1 MGDGSCPAC
10 RKNTQQEPASTP
22 ERDTEATREAAWDR
36 YQESLRQP
44 SIEPAIASLRQAEKQ
59 FGELRT
65 TAVARLQAGT
75 DADSA
80 TSDRIQQELLPH
92 FAATVKQLKLEGEPV
107 GQTDRATSGLIEYV
121 KMRQQS
127 WQFLA
132 AALLESDTK
141 KLQRHI
147 ELWEESEKLI
157 VGIVAESQ
165 SLAKPTPLQR
175 VRAFQQALVTFTPRV
190 IVTPAL
196 VIANVLVFVAMVATG
211 VHFFAPT
218 AQSVAN
224 WGANFGPKTMDGQW
238 WRLVTCMFLHYGI
251 LHLAFNMWI
260 LWDLGRLVERLVGN
274 IGFAVLYFVS
284 GIAGSIASLA
294 WNPTVVSA
302 GASGAVF
309 GVAGALLGLI
319 AFRRDTV
326 PAAVLK
332 QLRNSIVAFVLYNV
346 FYGMTATGIDMAAH
360 IGGLVAGFVCGL
372 ILSQPL
378 SVEMVARRRVRNAVV
393 AVIGAIALPLA
404 AFALPD
410 APLDIDREMQHFAE
424 MEQRAIDI
432 NNDLARRSQ
441 RGEVSDADFA
451 RTVEREILPLW
462 IEARKKIEGLLDVPY
477 ADRAY
482 LSRLVEYM
490 RCREESW
497 QLRVEGIREQD
508 AAKIEQA
515 NQKGAA
521 ADEMASRLASP

>member
-1 MGDGSCPAC
+1 MDDGTCPSC
-10 RKNTQQEPASTP
+10 RKNTQEEPASVP
-22 ERDTEATREAAWDR
+22 ERDKEATREAAWER
-36 YQESLRQP
+36 YQESLRRP
-44 SIEPAIASLRQAEKQ
+44 SIEPAIASLRQIEQQ
-59 FGELRT
+59 FVELRGA
-65 TAVARLQAGT
+65 AVARLHSGT
-75 DADSA
+75 GADRA

-92 FAATVKQLKLEGEPV
+92 FTAMLKQFNVEGEADER
-107 GQTDRATSGLIEYV
+107 TDRGTSGLIEYV
-121 KMRQQS
+121 KTREKS

-132 AALLESDTK
+132 EALRENDTE
-141 KLQRHI
+141 KLQRH
-147 ELWEESEKLI
+147 LDSWEESEKTI
-157 VGIVAESQ
+157 VGMIAEGQ

-175 VRAFQQALVTFTPRV
+175 VRAFQRALVTFTPRL

-196 VIANVLVFVAMVATG
+196 VIANVLVFAAMIATG

-218 AQSVAN
+218 AQSVAA

-238 WRLVTCMFLHYGI
+238 WRLVSCMFLHFGI

-332 QLRNSIVAFVLYNV
+332 QLRNSMVAFVLYNV

-360 IGGLVAGFVCGL
+360 LGGLIAGFVCGL

-378 SVEMVARRRVRNAVV
+378 SVEMIARRRLRNAVV
-393 AVIGAIALPLA
+393 VVIGATALPLA

-410 APLDIDREMQHFAE
+410 APPDIDGELQRLGE
-424 MEQRAIDI
+424 MEQRAIEI
-432 NNDLARRSQ
+432 NNDLVRRSQ

-451 RTVEREILPLW
+451 RTLEREVLPLW
-462 IEARKKIEGLLDVPY
+462 IGARKDIEKLLNVPY
-477 ADRAY
+477 ADRAF

-497 QLRVEGIREQD
+497 QMQVEGLREQD

-515 NQKGAA
+515 NQKWAA
-521 ADEMASRLASP
+521 AEEMAQRLVNP